1 MTYKLII
8 QYEGTRYKGWQRLKT
23 TDQTIQQKIENV
35 LSRLLGE
42 SIEIDGS
49 GRTDAG
55 VHALG
60 QVASFKTNT
69 TITDLDDFSFQM
81 NQYLPDDIIILQI
94 HAESDRFHA
103 RLNAVSKTYVYQIWL
118 ADHPPL
124 IERNWVLNLGA
135 KRHQLNFE
143 SMKLASEQLL
153 GKKDFKGFST
163 DKTKKGTVRTIESI
177 NWEIH
182 GDILQIKF
190 TGDGFLYNM
199 VRILVG
205 TLLEIGF
212 NERQIDSLN
221 QIIATKDRSL
231 AGETAPAQ
239 GLYLESV
246 RYDSN

>member
-42 SIEIDGS
+42 PIEIDGS

-60 QVASFKTNT
+60 QVASFKTT
-69 TITDLDDFSFQM
+69 QTITDFNEFRFQM
-81 NQYLPDDIIILQI
+81 NQYLPDDIIILEIQ
-94 HAESDRFHA
+94 AENDRFHA

-143 SMKLASEQLL
+143 KMKLASEHLI

-163 DKTKKGTVRTIESI
+163 DKTKKGTIRTIEAI
-177 NWEIH
+177 TWEIH

-199 VRILVG
+199 IRILVG
-205 TLLEIGF
+205 SLLEIGF
-212 NERQIDSLN
+212 NERQIESLN
-221 QIIATKDRSL
+221 QIIASKDRSL

-246 RYDSN
+246 RYE

>member
-42 SIEIDGS
+42 PIEIDGS

-60 QVASFKTNT
+60 QVASFKVTE
-69 TITDLDDFSFQM
+69 TISNLNEFRFQM
-81 NQYLPDDIIILQI
+81 NQYLPDDIIVLEIQG
-94 HAESDRFHA
+94 ENDRFHA

-118 ADHPPL
+118 AEQPPL
-124 IERNWVLNLGA
+124 IERNWVLNLGS

-143 SMKLASEQLL
+143 KMKLASEELI

-163 DKTKKGTVRTIESI
+163 DKTKKGTIRTIESI

-182 GDILQIKF
+182 GDVLQIKF

-199 VRILVG
+199 VRIIVG

-212 NERQIDSLN
+212 DERQVDSLN
-221 QIIATKDRSL
+221 QIIVSKDRAL
-231 AGETAPAQ
+231 AGETAPAH

-246 RYDSN
+246 RYE

>member
-1 MTYKLII
+1 VTYKLII

-42 SIEIDGS
+42 PIEIDGS

-60 QVASFKTNT
+60 QVASFKVTE
-69 TITDLDDFSFQM
+69 TISNLNEFRFQM
-81 NQYLPDDIIILQI
+81 NQYLPDDIIVLEIQG
-94 HAESDRFHA
+94 ENDRFHA

-118 ADHPPL
+118 AEQPPL
-124 IERNWVLNLGA
+124 IERNWVLNLGS

-143 SMKLASEQLL
+143 KMKLASEELI

-163 DKTKKGTVRTIESI
+163 DKTKKGTIRTIESI

-182 GDILQIKF
+182 GDVLQIKF

-199 VRILVG
+199 VRIIVG

-212 NERQIDSLN
+212 DERQVDSLN
-221 QIIATKDRSL
+221 QIIVSKDRAL
-231 AGETAPAQ
+231 AGETAPAH

-246 RYDSN
+246 RYE